1 MAHPNEDLLRKGFE
15 AFAKGDIETVQG
27 LFADDIVWH
36 VGGNNQLSGD
46 YKGKQEVVGWLAKN
60 AELTGGTLKV
70 EPHDILANDEHV
82 VALITATGQREGKS
96 LSDNACQ
103 VHHVSGGKVTE
114 VWLHAGDQKA
124 VDDFWS

>member
-1 MAHPNEDLLRKGFE
+1 MGHPNEDLLRKGLE
-15 AFAKGDIETVQG
+15 AFGRGDLDTVQS

-46 YKGKQEVVGWLAKN
+46 YKGKQEVLGWLAKN
-60 AELTGGTLKV
+60 AELSGGTLKV
-70 EPHDILANDEHV
+70 EPHDILGNDEHV
-82 VALITATGQREGKS
+82 VALITATAQREGKS
-96 LSDNACQ
+96 LRDNATQ
-103 VHHVSGGKVTE
+103 VYHVTDGKVTE